1 MIIIVI
7 MIFIIIII
15 ISIVVIIIIITII
28 SIIITI
34 LMCLSARWMLA
45 AAGSGQRSERTIG
58 ILDIYGFESFKENSF
73 EQLCINLAN
82 ERLQQQFN
90 QHVFKG
96 EQVWH
101 AITCACLS
109 PALHLCHSP
118 RALLCVTMPV
128 ALACQ
133 QAEH

>member
-1 MIIIVI
+1 MY
-7 MIFIIIII
+7 
-15 ISIVVIIIIITII
+15 
-28 SIIITI
+28 
-34 LMCLSARWMLA
+34 LSAIWMLA

-101 AITCACLS
+101 AIMHACLS
-109 PALHLCHSP
+109 HALQRCLSP
-118 RALLCVTMPV
+118 QALLYVTRPI
-128 ALACQ
+128 ALVCQ